1 MNKDPYASELLE
13 KGLAIAGH
21 IGAEE
26 HHVVEAAWWFA
37 SMFYER
43 QDSNL
48 YRALT
53 ELDYRP
59 GTRRSGPEKGSLVEA
74 VYDCLCQEFAGYSP
88 SAVQR
93 WENRSRAAYACQAVL
108 AYAKAKDEDAEEC
121 DIENLIGD
129 LLHLKAL
136 VYGDKTAHEQDA
148 KIQHAV
154 SLGMEN
160 VTNERCGAAE
170 YERNTDITMTDA
182 QQDDMIDFI
191 RDNGMYDLDKLKK
204 PEGA

>member
-13 KGLAIAGH
+13 EGLAIAGH
-21 IGAEE
+21 IGAGE

-37 SMFYER
+37 SNFHSG

-53 ELDYRP
+53 ALDYRP
-59 GTRRSGPEKGSLVEA
+59 GATRSGPEKGDLVEDI
-74 VYDCLCQEFAGYSP
+74 YDGLCQEFAGYSP

-93 WENRSRAAYACQAVL
+93 RENRARAAYACAAVR

-121 DIENLIGD
+121 DIEDLIGD

-136 VYGDKTAHEQDA
+136 VYGDTTTREQDQEIERA
-148 KIQHAV
+148 A
-154 SLGMEN
+154 SLGIDHA
-160 VTNERCGAAE
+160 TNERCGVAE
-170 YERNTDITMTDA
+170 YGQSTGLTMTDE
-182 QQDDMIDFI
+182 QQCDLIDFI
-191 RDNGMYDLDKLKK
+191 RDNGMYDLDKLEK

>member
-13 KGLAIAGH
+13 EGFAIAGH
-21 IGAEE
+21 TGAGE

-37 SMFYER
+37 SNFHSG
-43 QDSNL
+43 QGSNL

-59 GTRRSGPEKGSLVEA
+59 GATRSGPEKGSLVEA
-74 VYDCLCQEFAGYSP
+74 IYDGLCQEFAGYSP
-88 SAVQR
+88 AAIQR

-121 DIENLIGD
+121 DIEDLIGD

-136 VYGDKTAHEQDA
+136 VYGDKTTHEQDQEIERA
-148 KIQHAV
+148 A
-154 SLGMEN
+154 SLGMDHA
-160 VTNERCGAAE
+160 TNERCGAAE
-170 YERNTDITMTDA
+170 YERNTGLTMTDE
-182 QQDDMIDFI
+182 QQCDLIDFI
-191 RDNGMYDLDKLKK
+191 RDNGMYDLDKLEK